1 MRLRA
6 GRSIE
11 RMTNYGNQF
20 LYAGSAIS
28 KHGTG
33 EAQQGL
39 RAEKAKTAFSPPATG
54 RSAGGS
60 AHSAGIGPEVQDGD
74 SASGLRP
81 ALFGHIKETGAG
93 TAFSAIPRGQ
103 GQYLLPE
110 DGSPAPAIG
119 PCGNDRKVSGFV
131 KIAANFG
138 REN

>member
-33 EAQQGL
+33 EAQRGL

-93 TAFSAIPRGQ
+93 TAFSAIRVVKAGTSHRKTEAPH
-103 GQYLLPE
+103 LLSVPVE
-110 DGSPAPAIG
+110 MT
-119 PCGNDRKVSGFV
+119 
-131 KIAANFG
+131 G
-138 REN
+138 R